1 MKSLP
6 VVIALL
12 ALMTSTGSAQRT
24 TPADA
29 SGLVRITAADGD
41 VSVRAGT
48 AAEVRVDVRDRNSER
63 GLRLERRNGEVL
75 VDVYDSRDIV
85 VFVPAGSRVD
95 VRTSNGD
102 VSIGDVTG
110 TVAVETLSGDI
121 TVNGTP
127 ASVAIE
133 SISGDVTVSGPVA
146 NVRVGTVSGDVA
158 LPRAT
163 GTIDASSTSGDVDIM
178 SDGVRNGQ
186 FGSTSGT
193 VSFSGTV
200 IADALLNFTTS
211 SGEINLEVARD
222 ISADFDIENV
232 TGRIRSD
239 IGPDPRRNRWTG
251 GESLRFTNGR
261 GGARIVI
268 RNVSGEVYVT
278 VR

>member
-261 GGARIVI
+261 GGARIVV